1 MTLQAPGMLSE
12 AADTQQSVSSC
23 AGYIHTATLTKL
35 KPSTQY
41 YYTYGDALFEFSQ
54 EHLFRTAPAVGSDA
68 TLHMLV
74 NADMVRLCLRSNTIL
89 LACQACIADDAAEA
103 RLSTSQRPHCCMPVR
118 CCSPAEQQF

>member
-1 MTLQAPGMLSE
+1 MTPS
-12 AADTQQSVSSC
+12 

-54 EHLFRTAPAVGSDA
+54 EYSFRTAPAVGSDA

-74 NADMVRLCLRSNTIL
+74 NADMVRWHLIQDHGQSTMKLPAACKQCSLVVLHRSL
-89 LACQACIADDAAEA
+89 QKK
-103 RLSTSQRPHCCMPVR
+103 HCMPATNQ
-118 CCSPAEQQF
+118 PA